1 MARKASVSPSDEMGV
16 PAYAMPGEIVYA
28 MGLHAGTRKRFK
40 AKVMKLRK
48 QFPRIVVKY
57 IEDETGGA
65 HPLQLPDP
73 SIAYLTMSDVE
84 PGTLIMA

>member
-1 MARKASVSPSDEMGV
+1 MSHDTPR
-16 PAYAMPGEIVYA
+16 AMDTLGAPP
-28 MGLHAGTRKRFK
+28 MRSKTSQTCCRLHAGTRKRFK